1 LRFTRFKA
9 QNAAMH
15 AARRFSAWT
24 IVVLCIFLAGLPAAV
39 SGLPNSEPKAHVIP
53 PPEQRI
59 DINHATLEQ
68 LLKAPGMT
76 RSWAGRI
83 VRFRPYRTKLDL
95 VERGVVSGEA
105 FERFKDYVIAH
116 HEAQ

>member
-1 LRFTRFKA
+1 MLT
-9 QNAAMH
+9 
-15 AARRFSAWT
+15 ARRLSALAAA
-24 IVVLCIFLAGLPAAV
+24 ILCLALSGLPA
-39 SGLPNSEPKAHVIP
+39 SGFGLPNGEPKARAIP

-76 RSWAGRI
+76 RSWAVRI

-105 FERFKDYVIAH
+105 YERFKDYLIAH

>member
-1 LRFTRFKA
+1 MR
-9 QNAAMH
+9 AAW
-15 AARRFSAWT
+15 RFSELAVA
-24 IVVLCIFLAGLPAAV
+24 ILCLLLAGSPIAA
-39 SGLPNSEPKAHVIP
+39 SGLTGGESRAHAIL

-59 DINHATLEQ
+59 DINHASLEQ

-105 FERFKDYVIAH
+105 YERFKDYVIAH
-116 HEAQ
+116 RDAQ